1 MGFVGNLLRRIARGP
16 KFDRP
21 AAEFLG
27 AALARQF
34 APGNRFDLTDEQFRA
49 FARNVDPKL
58 RGLIDRWTVFYLVWV
73 TLEAARVAYG
83 DEFRREALAAVY
95 RGLANNYNRLPN
107 AAKFA
112 ASMRFWFEHMDGAVN
127 DDIDDTVGS
136 DVPRIY
142 FIATR
147 FLWFDVR
154 SFCYESPEAMKEGF
168 KVAGALGAAQDA
180 ATPFINA
187 MVERATMSSRRLL
200 LAPARLLTWSK

>member
-1 MGFVGNLLRRIARGP
+1 MGFVSNLLRRIARGP
-16 KFDRP
+16 KFDWP
-21 AAEFLG
+21 AAASLG

-34 APGNRFDLTDEQFRA
+34 APGNRFGLSDEQFRG
-49 FARNVDPKL
+49 FAHNVDPRL
-58 RGLIDRWTVFYLVWV
+58 RGLIERWTVFYLVWV

-83 DEFRREALAAVY
+83 DEFRREAIVAVY
-95 RGLANNYNRLPN
+95 RGLTNNYNRIPH
-107 AAKFA
+107 AEKFA
-112 ASMRFWFEHMDGAVN
+112 ASLRFWFDHMEGAVN
-127 DDIDDTVGS
+127 DDIDDTVGA

-187 MVERATMSSRRLL
+187 MVERATTSASRLL
-200 LAPARLLTWSK
+200 LTPARLLTWSK